1 MKKRGQFSI
10 FVIIAVLI
18 IGSVIGLYYFNKKNI
33 DSDSA
38 DSRLI
43 HDFVE
48 NCIKETGINVIYK
61 IGEGGGY
68 YSPKFAT
75 DSGVSY
81 YYADGKNYMPLKSD
95 IEKEISLQVSEELS
109 NCIRDF
115 SSFPDFNVSRGNIN
129 SKAEIEN
136 KSVILNIDYPLSVN
150 KNGRTTKYEKFDSE
164 IPIKFGILY
173 SSADEFIKE
182 QLSHESIC
190 ISCLVNISIKN
201 DFYVDMSDYS
211 NDTTIFIFRDEKNK
225 INEKEFSLIF
235 ANKYKYEEE

>member
-1 MKKRGQFSI
+1 
-10 FVIIAVLI
+10 
-18 IGSVIGLYYFNKKNI
+18 
-33 DSDSA
+33 
-38 DSRLI
+38 
-43 HDFVE
+43 
-48 NCIKETGINVIYK
+48 
-61 IGEGGGY
+61 
-68 YSPKFAT
+68 
-75 DSGVSY
+75 
-81 YYADGKNYMPLKSD
+81 MPLKSD